1 MSWYSINESKKKKKW
16 ERTDTINKKSQSVTK
31 KSQEHSPW
39 AVGDVSSC
47 VQFRL
52 TKMKFSGR
60 LIESGNF
67 GFGDY
72 ASSRHPVVWKLS
84 AFPTVSFLF
93 SCEKQPLGRSKST
106 AFFKNL
112 EVKTSTARVEGF

>member
-1 MSWYSINESKKKKKW
+1 MGENRYYKQE
-16 ERTDTINKKSQSVTK
+16 KSQRVTK
-31 KSQEHSPW
+31 KSQEHSLW
-39 AVGDVSSC
+39 AAGDVSSR

-52 TKMKFSGR
+52 TKTKFSGR

-72 ASSRHPVVWKLS
+72 ASSRHPVVWKHS

-93 SCEKQPLGRSKST
+93 SCEKQPVGRSKST

-112 EVKTSTARVEGF
+112 EVKASTARVKGFLK

>member
-1 MSWYSINESKKKKKW
+1 MSQKRKKMGENRYYKQ
-16 ERTDTINKKSQSVTK
+16 KKSQSVTK
-31 KSQEHSPW
+31 KSQEHSLW
-39 AVGDVSSC
+39 AVGDVSSY

-67 GFGDY
+67 GSGDY

-93 SCEKQPLGRSKST
+93 SCEKQPVGRSESI
-106 AFFKNL
+106 ASFKNL
-112 EVKTSTARVEGF
+112 EAKTSTARVKGF